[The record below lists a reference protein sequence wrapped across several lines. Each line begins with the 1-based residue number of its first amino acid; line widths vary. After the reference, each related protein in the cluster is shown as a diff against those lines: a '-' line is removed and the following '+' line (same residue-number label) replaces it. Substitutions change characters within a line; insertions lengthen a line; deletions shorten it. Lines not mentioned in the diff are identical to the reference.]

1 MNDTE
6 LQNVRRIQEKLLEI
20 LLYFQE
26 FCEAHGLSFTL
37 AGGTLLGAARNGGF
51 VPWDDDADVFM
62 LREDYEKLGPL
73 WEQYADRDRYTYLR
87 SDEKINIRHAAAEIR
102 DNHTTFITRPPLID
116 ASSR

>member
-62 LREDYEKLGPL
+62 LREDYEIVEG
-73 WEQYADRDRYTYLR
+73 ETVDAHRR
-87 SDEKINIRHAAAEIR
+87 EIQR
-102 DNHTTFITRPPLID
+102 LEARLEGRKQP
-116 ASSR
+116 